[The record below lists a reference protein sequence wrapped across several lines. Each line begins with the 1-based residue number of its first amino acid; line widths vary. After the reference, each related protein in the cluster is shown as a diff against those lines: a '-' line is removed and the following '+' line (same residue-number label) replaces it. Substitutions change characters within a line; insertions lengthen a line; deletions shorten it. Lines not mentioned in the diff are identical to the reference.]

1 MRPPPRDETRGAHEG
16 DKQLHEHHA
25 KPQATDPV
33 CGMRVSHDSAVVVEH
48 RGVTYR
54 FCDPACA
61 ETFRDEP
68 ERWVGAGDKPG
79 FTHSHSH

>member
-1 MRPPPRDETRGAHEG
+1 MPSRVETRDTTKETANM
-16 DKQLHEHHA
+16 HEHDA

-33 CGMRVSHDSAVVVEH
+33 CGMHIAHDTAIVVEY
-48 RGVTYR
+48 RGTTYR

>member
-1 MRPPPRDETRGAHEG
+1 M
-16 DKQLHEHHA
+16 HEHNNT
-25 KPQATDPV
+25 KNEITDPV
-33 CGMRVSHDSAVVVEH
+33 CGMRVAYDTELQIEY

-68 ERWVGAGDKPG
+68 ERWVGDGRAEG
-79 FTHSHSH
+79 FAHSHDD

>member
-1 MRPPPRDETRGAHEG
+1 MPSRADTRGTTKETSNM
-16 DKQLHEHHA
+16 HEHHA

-33 CGMRVSHDSAVVVEH
+33 CGMRIAHDSAIVVEY
-48 RGVTYR
+48 RGTIYR

-68 ERWVGAGDKPG
+68 ERWVGAGQEPG

>member
-1 MRPPPRDETRGAHEG
+1 MDEHNHEP
-16 DKQLHEHHA
+16 K
-25 KPQATDPV
+25 ATDPV
-33 CGMRVSHDSAVVVEH
+33 CGMRVAHDAELRIEY

-68 ERWVGAGDKPG
+68 DRWTGVGSDKG
-79 FTHSHSH
+79 VAHAHHQ